1 MGKDKKKY
9 YVVWKGRKT
18 GVFETWNECLTQI
31 HGFPDAVYKSF
42 KTRQLAEE
50 AFKSESDK
58 FIGKDIFES
67 ELSEEQIKLLGE
79 PIQESISVDGAWN
92 TFTGIVEYQ
101 GVETHSGKVLFKAG
115 PFEDGTNNIV
125 EFLSIVHALA
135 YCKQNNLTLPI
146 YSDSRN
152 AIGWVRNK
160 TQKTNHKQSEK
171 NKKLFDMLDRAVKWL
186 NSNEYQNEI
195 LKWETRAWGENPA
208 DFGRK

>member
-1 MGKDKKKY
+1 MSKQKQKY

-18 GVFETWNECLTQI
+18 GIFETWAECTDQI

-42 KTRQLAEE
+42 KTRHLAEE
-50 AFKSESDK
+50 AYKSESEK

-79 PIQESISVDGAWN
+79 PILESISVDGAWN
-92 TFTGIVEYQ
+92 TFTGVVEYQ
-101 GVETHSGKVLFKAG
+101 GVETKTGKALFKVG

-135 YCKQNNLTLPI
+135 YCKQHGLTIPI

-152 AIGWVRNK
+152 AIGWVKNK
-160 TQKTNHKQSEK
+160 TQKTNHHRSEK
-171 NKKLFDMLDRAVKWL
+171 NTKLFDLLDRAVKWL
-186 NSNEYQNEI
+186 NENEYPNKI